1 MPIIYSELY
10 AAVVKRA
17 EEISWAALKA
27 NQTLEEALNKVAEA
41 RWSRQE
47 EFVAQTVVRTL
58 YQQMGGRQ

>member
-17 EEISWAALKA
+17 EEIAWATLKA

-41 RWSRQE
+41 GWSRQE

-58 YQQMGGRQ
+58 YQQMGGQQ